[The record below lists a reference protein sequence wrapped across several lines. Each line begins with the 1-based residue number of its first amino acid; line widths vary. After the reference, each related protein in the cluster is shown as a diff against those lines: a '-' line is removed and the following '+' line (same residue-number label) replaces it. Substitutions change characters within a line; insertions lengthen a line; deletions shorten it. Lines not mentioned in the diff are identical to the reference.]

1 MIPPLK
7 KIKTASTLSEIESST
22 SSIARSV
29 ERAYE
34 KAQDGYIVDIVKKR
48 HEYNNK
54 DLPVPVD
61 SRWSKSFISTVTLW
75 CSTRP
80 NVWNIP
86 DEELTV
92 ALQLVFNAV
101 YPDIKY
107 CVTITGSVFSV
118 VSLIFQYITTY
129 TEH

>member
-1 MIPPLK
+1 M
-7 KIKTASTLSEIESST
+7 
-22 SSIARSV
+22 

-61 SRWSKSFISTVTLW
+61 SHWSKSFISTVTLW

-107 CVTITGSVFSV
+107 HVTITGSVFSV